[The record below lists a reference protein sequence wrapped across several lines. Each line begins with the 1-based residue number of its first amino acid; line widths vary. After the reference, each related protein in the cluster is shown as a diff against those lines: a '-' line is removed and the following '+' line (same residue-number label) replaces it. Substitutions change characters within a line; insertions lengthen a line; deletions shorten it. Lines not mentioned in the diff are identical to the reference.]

1 MVLPPWTPHS
11 IGQPGIRMRGEK
23 HSMAWQPQAAGDESS
38 AVTLLRIDY
47 WIQLYYNE
55 IAIAE
60 GWIPLSSD

>member
-1 MVLPPWTPHS
+1 
-11 IGQPGIRMRGEK
+11 MRGEK

>member
-1 MVLPPWTPHS
+1 
-11 IGQPGIRMRGEK
+11 
-23 HSMAWQPQAAGDESS
+23 MAWQPQAAGDESS